1 MQGYAWCYG
10 IFIRKVILGPAL
22 VNRLCTTLSLC
33 TISHGAWLNWD
44 HPILHMTIYF
54 NPADNTFSTIRR
66 NNSIEIYKDKEPD
79 KKSRQTHKFSLS
91 ETKFDVRLETKFTG
105 NRRNRPYI
113 DIQITYNSIP
123 IYRLSACLND
133 ALESKGPAS
142 YSSYYKKFTFK
153 DATLDDWE
161 RACDIITDVY
171 AQKDIWFLNEVPDA
185 IDRFNSLLYNIEI
198 QSRYKLI
205 ACKVFM
211 ELIEDC
217 KLNRYQGISQI
228 LLQNCQVIQQL
239 AIEAINQ
246 NTDLDTGVTVMELLY
261 KLLKEADLLK
271 DFYRHLDHRYE

>member
-1 MQGYAWCYG
+1 
-10 IFIRKVILGPAL
+10 
-22 VNRLCTTLSLC
+22 
-33 TISHGAWLNWD
+33 
-44 HPILHMTIYF
+44 MTIYF

-79 KKSRQTHKFSLS
+79 KKSRQTHKFSIS

-123 IYRLSACLND
+123 ICLLSACLND
-133 ALESKGPAS
+133 ALESKDPAS
-142 YSSYYKKFTFK
+142 YSSYYKKFTLK
-153 DATLDDWE
+153 EATLDDWE
-161 RACDIITDVY
+161 RACEIITNVY

-185 IDRFNSLLYNIEI
+185 IDRFNSLLNNTEI
-198 QSRYKLI
+198 QSRHKLI

-211 ELIEDC
+211 ELIDDC

-246 NTDLDTGVTVMELLY
+246 NTEFETGIKVIELLY
-261 KLLKEADLLK
+261 NFLKETSLLK
-271 DFYRHLDHRYE
+271 DFYSNINIRNV